1 MTWVLFGLPVLLL
14 ALGFPV
20 FLALLVGAAVTV
32 ALFMN
37 VPGAAV
43 HQALFGSMDR
53 YALLAIPFFLFAGE
67 LMARGSMS
75 QRLVDWAMSLV
86 GHLRGGLGQAA
97 LGGATFFGAISG
109 SSVATVAAIG
119 RLVHDPMHAQ
129 GYDPR
134 FAAGL
139 IAASAAVAQLI
150 PPSIALILY
159 GIAGEQ
165 SITRLFAAGILPGL
179 VMAAIMGAYVY
190 VTARRFG
197 LAAGAPY
204 SSRRVLQ
211 TTRKSALALGMP
223 VIVLGGIYMGVFS
236 PTEAAGVACIY
247 ALAVS
252 GVIYRDV
259 KLPALWDTA
268 VRSMFLT
275 AQILII
281 VAAAGVFTWVL
292 TVNGIPRAL
301 AATVAGLDVPAWQLL
316 IAINVFLLLIGAF
329 LDTPSAILL
338 LTPLLLPVVQQ
349 AGVDPIHF
357 GIIMTLNLSIGL
369 FTPPFGL
376 NLFMTQALLKTP
388 LGTLYRGV
396 MPFVAVCLIALAI
409 VTFVP
414 ALSLIL
420 VPFLG

>member
-1 MTWVLFGLPVLLL
+1 MSWVLFGLPVVLL

-20 FLALLVGAAVTV
+20 FIALLVGAAVTLAV
-32 ALFMN
+32 FMN

-43 HQALFGSMDR
+43 HQALFGAMDR
-53 YALLAIPFFLFAGE
+53 HALLAVPFFIFAGE

-86 GHLRGGLGQAA
+86 GHVRGGLGLAT

-119 RLVHDPMHAQ
+119 RLVQTPMAEQ
-129 GYDPR
+129 GYDAR
-134 FAAGL
+134 FSSGL

-159 GIAGEQ
+159 GIASEQ
-165 SITRLFAAGILPGL
+165 SITQLFAAGILPGL
-179 VMAAIMGAYVY
+179 VMAVVMGVY
-190 VTARRFG
+190 IYLVARRHG
-197 LAAGAPY
+197 LETATGFRP
-204 SSRRVLQ
+204 RQVLC
-211 TTRKSALALGMP
+211 TTWRSGFALGMP
-223 VIVLGGIYMGVFS
+223 VIILGGIYLGVFS
-236 PTEAAGVACIY
+236 PTEAAGVACVY
-247 ALAVS
+247 ALVVS
-252 GVIYRDV
+252 SLIYRDV
-259 KLPALWDTA
+259 RLPAVWDTA
-268 VRSMFLT
+268 VKSMFLT
-275 AQILII
+275 SQILII

-292 TVNGIPRAL
+292 TVNGIPQAL
-301 AATVAGLDVPAWQLL
+301 TAVVAGFDIPVWQLL
-316 IAINVFLLLIGAF
+316 IAINLLLLLVGCF

-338 LTPLLLPVVQQ
+338 LTPLLLPVVEQ

-357 GIIMTLNLSIGL
+357 GVIMTLNLSIGL

-376 NLFMTQALLKTP
+376 NLFMTQALMRTA

-396 MPFVAVCLIALAI
+396 LPFVAVSLIALLI

-414 ALSLIL
+414 ALSLVL
-420 VPFLG
+420 LPYLG